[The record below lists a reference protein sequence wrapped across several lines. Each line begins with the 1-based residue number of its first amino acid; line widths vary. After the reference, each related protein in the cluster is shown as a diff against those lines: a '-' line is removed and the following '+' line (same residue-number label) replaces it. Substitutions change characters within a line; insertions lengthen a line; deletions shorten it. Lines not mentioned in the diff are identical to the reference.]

1 MDKRKHFLEVCMKDH
16 KMKIAIILAVFFLFL
31 MIMLRFLHFIPT
43 WNKFYIWINYL
54 LFLISIILLLYII
67 FQIGKVFWKLSKWLT
82 ICLIIPLI
90 MPVLFYFSFIFIVNH
105 LAGNEDPRCNI
116 DKITEYPIGEYPKTL
131 FVIYYNCTPDLVFKV
146 RKGWLP
152 IWENVNFVESDS
164 EHSQIIEISDQY
176 GNRYGYDPIQN
187 NFWHILK

>member
-1 MDKRKHFLEVCMKDH
+1 MDQLSSIFNKHYITLIYYLSNWKSFLE
-16 KMKIAIILAVFFLFL
+16 IIQMANDLFNHS
-31 MIMLRFLHFIPT
+31 FD
-43 WNKFYIWINYL
+43 YA
-54 LFLISIILLLYII
+54 S
-67 FQIGKVFWKLSKWLT
+67 S
-82 ICLIIPLI
+82 
-90 MPVLFYFSFIFIVNH
+90 FYFSFIFIVNH